1 MEIKEEWRTIENYPD
16 YQISSFG
23 RVKSLKF
30 GKERILKQHL
40 GSSGYCQVDLYKYG
54 KQKHYQVH
62 RLVASIFLPNPQNY
76 PCVNHI
82 DENKQNNCISNLE
95 WVTHTYNINYGSR
108 NERASRAISIAM
120 KGKTHTQETK
130 DKMSKAHQ
138 KPIVQ
143 IHKSGL
149 IIGVYDSTLDIEREL
164 GINHRSI
171 SSCCK
176 GKRKSAGG
184 FRWMYLEELKKV
196 S

>member
-1 MEIKEEWRTIENYPD
+1 MKKEEWKIIENYPD

-40 GSSGYCQVDLYKYG
+40 GSSGYCQVDLCKDG
-54 KQKHYQVH
+54 KQKKYQVH
-62 RLVASIFLPNPQNY
+62 RLVVQEFIDNPNNL

-82 DENKQNNCISNLE
+82 NEDKTDNRVENLE
-95 WVTHTYNINYGSR
+95 WCTQEYNLNYGLR
-108 NERASRAISIAM
+108 NEKASRAISIAM

-184 FRWMYLEELKKV
+184 YKWIYLNELKKAG
-196 S
+196 